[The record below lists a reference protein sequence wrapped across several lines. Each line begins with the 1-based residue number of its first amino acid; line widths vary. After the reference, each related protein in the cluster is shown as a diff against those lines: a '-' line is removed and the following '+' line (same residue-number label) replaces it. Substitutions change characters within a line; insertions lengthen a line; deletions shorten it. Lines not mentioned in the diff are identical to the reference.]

1 MKNNYLAHYGVKGQR
16 WGFRKKREVP
26 YSDHIRQINKQY
38 KNPFRDSILKKNN
51 IKKYYKNQADVMYRQ
66 TKRTVDLGNFKDN
79 WSFRREMKKRYRE
92 MYKESY
98 KAMTLG
104 SDYVTQKLSEP
115 SEVTLQKV
123 DKYLKELE
131 NL

>member
-1 MKNNYLAHYGVKGQR
+1 
-16 WGFRKKREVP
+16 
-26 YSDHIRQINKQY
+26 
-38 KNPFRDSILKKNN
+38 
-51 IKKYYKNQADVMYRQ
+51 MYRQ